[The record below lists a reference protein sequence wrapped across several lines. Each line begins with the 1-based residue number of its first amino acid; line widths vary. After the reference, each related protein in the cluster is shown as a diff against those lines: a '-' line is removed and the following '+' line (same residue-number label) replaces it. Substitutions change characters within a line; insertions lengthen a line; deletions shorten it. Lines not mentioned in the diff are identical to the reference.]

1 VAKILVT
8 GGTGFIGNELVKKL
22 SKRHKVTV
30 FDRTIKHVIK
40 GVKYIRGDITD
51 IQQVRKAVKG
61 NDYIYHLAAVLD
73 ETLPKKTLFDINLGG
88 TLSILE
94 ACKEEK
100 IKRLIYL
107 STVGV
112 MGNTEK
118 QVDENYPY
126 NPETNYEKSKAMAER
141 AVLEYYKRYKLPVVI
156 IRSALVYGPNQY
168 TLKILQKARDVFP
181 IIGSGQNK
189 FHLIYIN
196 NLIIALL
203 KSMKNGNDGNVY
215 IVADNDVH
223 TYEEYYKI
231 IREEL
236 NIDEEPRHIPIWFA
250 NLIALFYKI
259 FGKKSIISKEHI
271 SRLTRNRWY
280 KITKAKRYLKYKPKY
295 ELRNGIKATIKYF
308 KSQELLD

>member
-1 VAKILVT
+1 MAKILVT
-8 GGTGFIGNELVKKL
+8 GGTGFIGNELVKEL

-30 FDRTIKHVIK
+30 FDRTIKHVIR
-40 GVKYIRGDITD
+40 GVKYIKGDITD

-73 ETLPKKTLFDINLGG
+73 ETLPKKTLFDINVGG

-112 MGNTEK
+112 MGDIEDQADEK
-118 QVDENYPY
+118 YPY

-141 AVLEYYKRYKLPVVI
+141 AVLEYYKRYKLPVII

-168 TLKILQKARDVFP
+168 TLKILQKAKDVFP
-181 IIGSGQNK
+181 IIGSGKNK
-189 FHLIYIN
+189 FHLIYIK
-196 NLIIALL
+196 NLITALL
-203 KSMKNGNDGNVY
+203 KAMKNGKDGSIY
-215 IVADNDVH
+215 IVADDDVH
-223 TYEEYYKI
+223 TYEEYYRI

-236 NIDEEPRHIPIWFA
+236 GINEEPKNIPVWFA
-250 NLIALFYKI
+250 DLIAFFYRI
-259 FGKKSIISKEHI
+259 VGKKSIVSKEHI
-271 SRLTRNRWY
+271 NRLTRTRWY
-280 KITKAKRYLKYKPKY
+280 KINKAKRYLKYKPKY
-295 ELRNGIKATIKYF
+295 ELRKGIKATIKYF
-308 KSQELLD
+308 KSQGFLD